1 LVDASLLHDHLII
14 DHFEQR
20 GILLHLCWPFKMLD
34 EVVLA
39 SKLTS
44 PQPLGTT
51 AKLL

>member
-1 LVDASLLHDHLII
+1 
-14 DHFEQR
+14 
-20 GILLHLCWPFKMLD
+20 MLD

-39 SKLTS
+39 GKLTS